1 MRITAI
7 NSYSTYLFHQG
18 TNYDSYRFLGA
29 HVTVYKRKRCIRFAV
44 WAPHAQN
51 VSVVGDFNNWDVDAD
66 PMTRVAEDN
75 SIWVAY
81 ISDVKEGNIY
91 KYAIKTY
98 NGEVILKS
106 DPYGFQA
113 EVRPAKASRVANLK
127 YTWKDGIWQRSR
139 KKYNSYTSPMLIY
152 EVHLGSWR
160 RGAKGEELSYK
171 DIAPMLVEYVKGMHY
186 THIEL
191 MPLCEYPFDGS
202 WGYQATGYF
211 AATSRYGN
219 PQDLMYLIDLCH
231 QNNIGVI
238 MDWVPG
244 HYCKDAHG
252 LRYFD
257 GEPLYESGNPM
268 LAENPQWDT
277 MNFDYGR
284 TEVQSFLISAAL
296 FWLREFHI
304 DGLRIDAVANM
315 IYLDY
320 CKEPGQW
327 QKNKY
332 GGRENL
338 EGVAFLQQ
346 LNAAVFKE
354 FPNSLMIAEESTAWP
369 LVTKPA
375 TDGGLGFNY
384 KWNMGWMNDML
395 KYAALDQSAKKYNQN
410 LVTFSL
416 YYAFSENFVLPLSHD
431 EVVHGKR
438 SLLDKMPGD
447 YWQKFAGLRVFFAY
461 WISHP
466 GKKLLFMGG
475 EYGQFIEWKYDDS
488 LDWHLL
494 DYPMHKAMHEYVRA
508 LNAYYVD
515 HQEFW
520 QEDCDWS
527 GFKWISCDDNEN
539 SVISFY
545 RQGKEKDDQTIV
557 ICNFTPAVHH
567 GYRIGIPAKGTY
579 KEVFNSD
586 ATEFGGSNVLNTEPI
601 KTSDIPCHGME
612 QSIELTLPPLG
623 AIYLQKQ
630 SLKKA
635 STTLRNIIKKALP
648 KKSANK
654 KRQ

>member
-1 MRITAI
+1 VRITAI

-29 HVTVYKRKRCIRFAV
+29 HITVYKRKRCVRFAV
-44 WAPHAQN
+44 WAPHAQS
-51 VSVVGDFNNWDVDAD
+51 VSVVGDFNTWDVDAN
-66 PMTRVAEDN
+66 PMTRVKEDE

-81 ISDVKEGNIY
+81 IPEAKEGNIY

-113 EVRPAKASRVANLK
+113 EVRPAKASRIANLK

-171 DIAPMLVEYVKGMHY
+171 DIAPLLVEYVKGMHY

-219 PQDLMYLIDLCH
+219 PQDLMHLIDLCH

-296 FWLREFHI
+296 FWMREFHV

-346 LNAAVFKE
+346 LNSAVFKE

-395 KYAALDQSAKKYNQN
+395 RYAALEQSAKKYNQN
-410 LVTFSL
+410 LVTFL
-416 YYAFSENFVLPLSHD
+416 CTMLS
-431 EVVHGKR
+431 
-438 SLLDKMPGD
+438 
-447 YWQKFAGLRVFFAY
+447 QKTL
-461 WISHP
+461 
-466 GKKLLFMGG
+466 
-475 EYGQFIEWKYDDS
+475 
-488 LDWHLL
+488 
-494 DYPMHKAMHEYVRA
+494 
-508 LNAYYVD
+508 
-515 HQEFW
+515 
-520 QEDCDWS
+520 C
-527 GFKWISCDDNEN
+527 
-539 SVISFY
+539 
-545 RQGKEKDDQTIV
+545 
-557 ICNFTPAVHH
+557 
-567 GYRIGIPAKGTY
+567 
-579 KEVFNSD
+579 
-586 ATEFGGSNVLNTEPI
+586 
-601 KTSDIPCHGME
+601 CHCLM
-612 QSIELTLPPLG
+612 T
-623 AIYLQKQ
+623 K
-630 SLKKA
+630 
-635 STTLRNIIKKALP
+635 
-648 KKSANK
+648 
-654 KRQ
+654 